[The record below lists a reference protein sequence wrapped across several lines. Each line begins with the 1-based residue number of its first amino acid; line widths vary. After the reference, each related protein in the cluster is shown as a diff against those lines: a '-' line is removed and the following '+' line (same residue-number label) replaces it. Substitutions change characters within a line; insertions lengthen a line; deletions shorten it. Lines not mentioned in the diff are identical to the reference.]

1 MPEATGHRCR
11 IFHRALCIWVLFASA
26 CTETD
31 QAEIVTPPRC
41 QTVTRWGNGATCS
54 ASDPSLSACGG
65 GNTRTCASGWLC
77 LDAPALLDCSC
88 QTDADCEG
96 RSQYINE
103 ARTAKGVAPLAAQ
116 CVAGRCT
123 GEP

>member
-1 MPEATGHRCR
+1 MREATGQYCGIRYW
-11 IFHRALCIWVLFASA
+11 ALLILAVLATA
-26 CTETD
+26 CTEAD
-31 QAEIVTPPRC
+31 QADIVTPPKC
-41 QTVTRWGNGATCS
+41 QAVTRWGNGATCS
-54 ASDPSLSACGG
+54 ASDPSLSACGS

-88 QTDADCEG
+88 QTDTDCEG

-103 ARTAKGVAPLAAQ
+103 ARTAKGIAPLAAK
-116 CVAGRCT
+116 CVAGRCS